1 MEYHES
7 ALDAIYEDDVSC
19 SDVEEGEIEGGEV
32 QNLQPMD
39 VDRGEAG
46 IIFEEGEISD
56 DDDPSP
62 GETFDASNESH
73 EGLEFQSGNDQLA
86 SGNNALGPDR
96 SARPARRKKSKKK
109 RSGKRKSVDEARFV
123 RETCIHLQE
132 KKISLIW
139 ALVKKLGVDAVRD
152 LVNEVNVIEK
162 CGGQFTND
170 KKRRRTPGGVLW
182 NILRGRVQPEVYKE
196 IMSQGNE
203 VLKQKAKQAKETLK
217 RQRMDVD
224 EPTNMKRRK
233 VDVKDADTL
242 MATTNGRQLIQSTP
256 IPKMRKDLKSLTDG
270 PAGDD
275 SLLPIVQL
283 QKAWVEGIRK
293 KDATVD
299 VGTGTPSVV
308 KDEVEVAKDLKATER
323 KPVDVV
329 DRLRVP
335 VEYSDLVASTHDE
348 DCSGESPERRDS
360 FR

>member
-1 MEYHES
+1 MEFHES

-19 SDVEEGEIEGGEV
+19 SDVEEGEIEGEEV
-32 QNLQPMD
+32 QNLEPMD
-39 VDRGEAG
+39 VDRGEAR

-62 GETFDASNESH
+62 GETCDGSNETR
-73 EGLEFQSGNDQLA
+73 EGLEPKDGNDQLA
-86 SGNNALGPDR
+86 KGNNALGPDR

-203 VLKQKAKQAKETLK
+203 VLKQKAKQAKESLK

-224 EPTNMKRRK
+224 EPSSMKRRK
-233 VDVKDADTL
+233 MDVKDADTL
-242 MATTNGRQLIQSTP
+242 MATVNGRQLNQSTP
-256 IPKMRKDLKSLTDG
+256 IPKVRKDLQSLMDG

-275 SLLPIVQL
+275 SLLPTVQL
-283 QKAWVEGIRK
+283 QKAWVEGIKK
-293 KDATVD
+293 KDASID
-299 VGTGTPSVV
+299 VGIGTPSVV
-308 KDEVEVAKDLKATER
+308 KYELGAFKDLKATER

-335 VEYSDLVASTHDE
+335 VEYSDLVTITHDE
-348 DCSGESPERRDS
+348 YCSVGSPEPRDS